1 MGSHWCVSGRLD
13 FPCSTSHRLCTHS
26 HACRVLQRY
35 KTLKTLFQSS
45 LCVKAYDERA
55 GNRPASQYKIRGPLT
70 RSHAVNSDSWGW
82 LHTIWYDCD
91 LRPHE
96 WKTTSHYRSWAEL
109 GWNKLQGLTFHRIWN
124 QINVSEIETWISVL
138 GCKSGGRSEEW
149 SDSIQH
155 WQKTY
160 SFFFSEDNQRDE
172 TFLLSYPTIC
182 CMHIQGLL
190 CNLTPVSWNK
200 RSVSMVS
207 RTQRSSEKATPPS
220 WVPLLNLLTQ
230 HRVRNGISV
239 QYVHYKQFNSKTN
252 ASSPRGD
259 LK

>member
-1 MGSHWCVSGRLD
+1 MFHFNVLVVSWKGKIVTRKALHPRNDCRHWIVPAGS
-13 FPCSTSHRLCTHS
+13 F
-26 HACRVLQRY
+26 
-35 KTLKTLFQSS
+35 
-45 LCVKAYDERA
+45 
-55 GNRPASQYKIRGPLT
+55 LT
-70 RSHAVNSDSWGW
+70 
-82 LHTIWYDCD
+82 
-91 LRPHE
+91 
-96 WKTTSHYRSWAEL
+96 
-109 GWNKLQGLTFHRIWN
+109 
-124 QINVSEIETWISVL
+124 NVSEIETWISVL

-182 CMHIQGLL
+182 CMQIQGLL

-239 QYVHYKQFNSKTN
+239 QYVHNKQFNSKTN